1 MPLTLSVLDEA
12 TNGERRAAG
21 PFEFET
27 VAITLRELIRARV
40 QQDVKRFNESE
51 SEPFRSLVQPE
62 ESERVLNGLPSRP
75 LLVWQRQFEKAVR
88 AFNGNGF
95 LVLVDDCQVTD
106 LDQTIHLTPQS
117 RVTFLKLVPL
127 MGG

>member
-40 QQDVKRFNESE
+40 QQDVRRFNESE
-51 SEPFRSLVQPE
+51 SEPFHGLVQPE
-62 ESERVLNGLPSRP
+62 ESERLLNGVPSRP
-75 LLVWQRQFEKAVR
+75 LLVWQRQFEKASAPSTATASSFSSTTAR
-88 AFNGNGF
+88 SPTSTRRF
-95 LVLVDDCQVTD
+95 
-106 LDQTIHLTPQS
+106 ISP
-117 RVTFLKLVPL
+117 LKAR
-127 MGG
+127 

>member
-27 VAITLRELIRARV
+27 VAITLRELIRTRV

-51 SEPFRSLVQPE
+51 SEPFRGLVQPE

>member
-21 PFEFET
+21 PFEFDT
-27 VAITLRELIRARV
+27 LAITLRELIRARV

-51 SEPFRSLVQPE
+51 SEPFRGLVQPE
-62 ESERVLNGLPSRP
+62 ESERVLNGSRSRP
-75 LLVWQRQFEKAVR
+75 HLDWRQQFEKAIR

-95 LVLVDDCQVTD
+95 LILVDDCQITD
-106 LDQTIHLTPQS
+106 LDQTIDLAPETQ
-117 RVTFLKLVPL
+117 VTFLKLVPL
-127 MGG
+127 IGG

>member
-27 VAITLRELIRARV
+27 VAITLWELIRTRV
-40 QQDVKRFNESE
+40 QQDVRRFNESE
-51 SEPFRSLVQPE
+51 SEPFRGLVQPE

-95 LVLVDDCQVTD
+95 LVLVDDCQITD

-117 RVTFLKLVPL
+117 KVTFLKLVPL